1 MDRKCEA
8 EAMAMVEELVLKG
21 NKTESAPLSV
31 EEDKGDDGVQLSHMK
46 EKVQSFVL
54 LFSAIMYSHLCTSR
68 FVMV

>member
-31 EEDKGDDGVQLSHMK
+31 EEDDGVELSHIK
-46 EKVQSFVL
+46 EKVQSIVYSLQSCIVISVL
-54 LFSAIMYSHLCTSR
+54 HAL
-68 FVMV
+68 